1 MTEIVYS
8 REVVALTEGQIF
20 QNPRFF
26 ASPVAGADS
35 VVVHGDW
42 PAIVAAYE
50 AADVAV
56 KAIPAPAAPKT
67 TPEPAPGD
75 FGERADAFIAPRG
88 FAADETV
95 VLYAGADEIVCS
107 PGGTGVGR
115 TRKPK

>member
-8 REVVALTEGQIF
+8 REVVALTEGQVF

-42 PAIVAAYE
+42 PDIVAAYV
-50 AADVAV
+50 AAGVAV
-56 KAIPAPAAPKT
+56 TIINPPGLST
-67 TPEPAPGD
+67 THEPAPGD
-75 FGERADAFIAPRG
+75 FGERADAFIASRG